1 MIGLCSRIRNGNDF
15 SDMEDFGEARQTWL
29 KQFLELPHGIR
40 GSDTFQRV
48 FERLKPD
55 ALAEWLYDWLGQH
68 RPEGSVVAIDDKTIC
83 GSKNINRHACHI
95 VSAFVTENQL
105 VPGEII
111 VDEKSNELAIVPEP
125 LYMIDVQGSI
135 ATADAMS
142 CQRNSVQKIRAKRR
156 TM

>member
-1 MIGLCSRIRNGNDF
+1 MA
-15 SDMEDFGEARQTWL
+15 EAVS
-29 KQFLELPHGIR
+29 GIAAR
-40 GSDTFQRV
+40 YSGQRHLQRV

-83 GSKNINRHACHI
+83 SSKNVNRCAYHI

-105 VPGEII
+105 VLGEII

-125 LYMIDVQGSI
+125 LDMIDVQGSI

-142 CQRNSVQKIRAKRR
+142 CQRNIVQKIRAKRR
-156 TM
+156 TI